1 MSMNFQE
8 ILKELEYRSK
18 TGIIDLTKEEQV
30 TKLAKILKENGV
42 SNSHQ
47 LAQKVRVYFS
57 YLSEAGKKGDTGLEA
72 AAEFFSGKRY
82 KNNKGNEVAFTTAI
96 NYNDPSDSAHNA
108 AMSDFESFLS
118 ANKGKYGD
126 IEKAKQPG
134 PEKPGTSVFG
144 KDKGAKVF
152 PSKDDAEKSKSKE
165 KEKPEGKKLKR
176 SEEQTKR
183 QKLNDAT
190 LVNIVKSGLIPTKE
204 KKLSGAGVFD
214 PTEEQ
219 LTSALDFFQKRIE
232 NPDYELD
239 LPRYEVTEEDIDR
252 TIEVMRNELGPK
264 EFSRVMGSIQ
274 KAGGVDPK
282 LTTGEAGKQR
292 ARDIIRLYLSHGGR
306 SAVTGKVVPFN
317 QMQLDHRIPY
327 SNAARDVEE
336 KRKRGI
342 KTTLLEEQDRLDSPE
357 NWDLME
363 TSLNQ
368 LKNSLEG
375 DKLVARINQKLSQS
389 PEEKELRKLEQEV
402 KNIRE
407 AKLLQNLVD
416 SFGKGDFSGL
426 NETSIEDM
434 SGDEIDIVM
443 KAWNYWHPNTSDA
456 NSFRKIDPKYDEK
469 LKKRGIQVPPPN
481 HPATIIR
488 MVSQQ
493 GGSRSRGIQRPVP
506 ERKSVTINAMKK
518 EKVLKSKRETITTD
532 TVLLKAIKNVEK
544 GIKDKVSKIGQL
556 KQQVKQQKG
565 KNK

>member
-1 MSMNFQE
+1 MSINFQE
-8 ILKELEYRSK
+8 ILKELEYRVEH
-18 TGIIDLTKEEQV
+18 GIIDLNKEEQV
-30 TKLAKILKENGV
+30 TKLVQILRENGV
-42 SNSHQ
+42 SDANEM
-47 LAQKVRVYFS
+47 AQKARVYFS
-57 YLSEAGKKGDTGLEA
+57 YINEAPKKQPLDKVLAQKFVNPETDREVTVASALGYEKNKKAYGIAKGMMRTAGYSSNDIDMVDAGPDDEEKPKGKKLGG
-72 AAEFFSGKRY
+72 
-82 KNNKGNEVAFTTAI
+82 
-96 NYNDPSDSAHNA
+96 
-108 AMSDFESFLS
+108 SDFASS
-118 ANKGKYGD
+118 
-126 IEKAKQPG
+126 
-134 PEKPGTSVFG
+134 
-144 KDKGAKVF
+144 
-152 PSKDDAEKSKSKE
+152 AEKSKSKD
-165 KEKPEGKKLKR
+165 KEKPQGKKLKR

-183 QKLNDAT
+183 QKLNDAS
-190 LVNIVKSGLIPTKE
+190 LVNIVKNGLIPTKE

-219 LTSALDFFQKRIE
+219 LTSALDFFQKRIK

-239 LPRYEVTEEDIDR
+239 LPRYDVTEEDIDR
-252 TIEVMRNELGPK
+252 TIEVMKAELGPK

-327 SNAARDVEE
+327 SNAARDVQE
-336 KRKRGI
+336 KKKRGI
-342 KTTLLEEQDRLDSPE
+342 KTTLLAEQDRLDSPE

-368 LKNSLEG
+368 LKNALEG

-426 NETSIEDM
+426 NETSIENM

-469 LKKRGIQVPPPN
+469 LKRRGIQVPPPN

-493 GGSRSRGIQRPVP
+493 GGSRSRGVQRPVP
-506 ERKSVTINAMKK
+506 ERKAVTINAMKK
-518 EKVLKSKRETITTD
+518 QKVLKGTRETITTD
-532 TVLLKAIKNVEK
+532 KVLLKAIKNVEK

-556 KQQVKQQKG
+556 KQKVKQQKG
-565 KNK
+565 KTK

>member
-1 MSMNFQE
+1 MSINFQE
-8 ILKELEYRSK
+8 ILKELEYRVS
-18 TGIIDLTKEEQV
+18 TGIIDLNKEEQV

-42 SNSHQ
+42 SNANQ
-47 LAQKVRVYFS
+47 LAQKARVYFS
-57 YLSEAGKKGDTGLEA
+57 YINEAPKKGDSGLEA
-72 AAEFFSGKRY
+72 AAEFFKGKKY
-82 KNNKGNEVAFTTAI
+82 KNDKGNEVAFTTAI
-96 NYNDPSDSAHNA
+96 NYNDPSNSAHNA
-108 AMSDFESFLS
+108 AMSDFESFLN

-126 IEKAKQPG
+126 IETAKQPE
-134 PEKPGTSVFG
+134 PEKPTQNIFG
-144 KDKGAKVF
+144 KDKGGKVF
-152 PSKDDAEKSKSKE
+152 PSKDDTEKSKSKE

-176 SEEQTKR
+176 TEEQTKR
-183 QKLNDAT
+183 QKLNDAS
-190 LVNIVKSGLIPTKE
+190 LVNIVKNGLIPTQE

-219 LTSALDFFQKRIE
+219 LTSALGFFQKRIE
-232 NPDYELD
+232 NPDFELD
-239 LPRYEVTEEDIDR
+239 LPRYEVSEEDIDR
-252 TIEVMRNELGPK
+252 TIEVMRNELGK
-264 EFSRVMGSIQ
+264 EYSRVMSAIQ

-292 ARDIIRLYLSHGGR
+292 ARDIIGLYLSHGGR

-327 SNAARDVEE
+327 SNAARDVAE
-336 KRKRGI
+336 KKKRGI

-375 DKLVARINQKLSQS
+375 DKLIARINQKLSQS
-389 PEEKELRKLEQEV
+389 PEEKELKKLEQEV

-426 NETSIEDM
+426 NEGSIEDM

-456 NSFRKIDPKYDEK
+456 NSFRKMDPKYDEK

-481 HPATIIR
+481 HSATIIR

-493 GGSRSRGIQRPVP
+493 GGSRSRGVQRPVP
-506 ERKSVTINAMKK
+506 ERKSITINAMKK
-518 EKVLKSKRETITTD
+518 EKILRSKKETIATD

-544 GIKDKVSKIGQL
+544 GIKDKVSKINQL
-556 KQQVKQQKG
+556 KQQVKQLKS
-565 KNK
+565 KKK

>member
-1 MSMNFQE
+1 MSINFQE
-8 ILKELEYRSK
+8 ILKELEYRVD
-18 TGIIDLTKEEQV
+18 TGIIDLTKENQV
-30 TKLAKILKENGV
+30 TTLVEILKENKV
-42 SNSHQ
+42 SNANEI
-47 LAQKVRVYFS
+47 AQKVRVYFS
-57 YLSEAGKKGDTGLEA
+57 YINEAPKKQPLEKVLAQKFVNPDTDREVTVASALGYEKNKKAYGIAKGMMKTAGYSSKDIDMVDAGPDDEEKPKGKKL
-72 AAEFFSGKRY
+72 SG
-82 KNNKGNEVAFTTAI
+82 
-96 NYNDPSDSAHNA
+96 
-108 AMSDFESFLS
+108 SDFASS
-118 ANKGKYGD
+118 
-126 IEKAKQPG
+126 
-134 PEKPGTSVFG
+134 
-144 KDKGAKVF
+144 
-152 PSKDDAEKSKSKE
+152 AEKSKQ
-165 KEKPEGKKLKR
+165 KEKPQDKKLKR
-176 SEEQTKR
+176 TEAQTKR
-183 QKLNDAT
+183 QRLNDAS
-190 LVNIVKSGLIPTKE
+190 LVNIVKNGLIPTQE

-219 LTSALDFFQKRIE
+219 LTLSLDFFQKRLK

-239 LPRYEVTEEDIDR
+239 LPRYDVSEEDIDR

-327 SNAARDVEE
+327 SNAARDVAD
-336 KRKRGI
+336 KKKRGI
-342 KTTLLEEQDRLDSPE
+342 KTTLLAEQDRLDSPE

-375 DKLVARINQKLSQS
+375 DKLIARINQKLSQS
-389 PEEKELRKLEQEV
+389 PEEKELKKLEQEV

-426 NETSIEDM
+426 NQASIEDM

-456 NSFRKIDPKYDEK
+456 NSFRKMDPKYDEK
-469 LKKRGIQVPPPN
+469 LKRRGIKVPPPN

-506 ERKSVTINAMKK
+506 ERKAVTINAMKK
-518 EKVLKSKRETITTD
+518 QKVLKSKKETTTTD

-556 KQQVKQQKG
+556 KQKVKQQKG
-565 KNK
+565 KTK